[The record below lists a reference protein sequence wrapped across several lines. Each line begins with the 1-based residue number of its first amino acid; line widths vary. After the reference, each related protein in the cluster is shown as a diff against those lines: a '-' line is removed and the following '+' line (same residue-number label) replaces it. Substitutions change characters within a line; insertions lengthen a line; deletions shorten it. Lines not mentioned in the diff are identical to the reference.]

1 MFTILSAE
9 THGLNSVT
17 KKCLKWLLNSLGLPQ
32 VIIFF
37 KELRINLMK
46 GLIYFSTH
54 TFHTT
59 MISIK
64 I

>member
-1 MFTILSAE
+1 
-9 THGLNSVT
+9 
-17 KKCLKWLLNSLGLPQ
+17 
-32 VIIFF
+32 
-37 KELRINLMK
+37 MK

-64 I
+64 IWIQCRKIKDFLKTEKNVSKYMYSL